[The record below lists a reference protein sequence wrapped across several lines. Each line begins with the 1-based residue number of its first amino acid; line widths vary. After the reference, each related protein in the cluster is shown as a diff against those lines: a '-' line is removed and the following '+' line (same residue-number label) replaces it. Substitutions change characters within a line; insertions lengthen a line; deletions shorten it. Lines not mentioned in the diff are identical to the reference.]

1 MLKESGGSVGVKSRR
16 SQWNITKNP
25 AEPNILGP
33 WGVNET
39 ELPIRQHEYDGPMP
53 SAHMYSYVTGFSY
66 GTPKAGA

>member
-1 MLKESGGSVGVKSRR
+1 MLKESGGSVGIKSRG
-16 SQWNITKNP
+16 SQQGQEHHP

-39 ELPIRQHEYDGPMP
+39 ELPIREHEYDGPMP